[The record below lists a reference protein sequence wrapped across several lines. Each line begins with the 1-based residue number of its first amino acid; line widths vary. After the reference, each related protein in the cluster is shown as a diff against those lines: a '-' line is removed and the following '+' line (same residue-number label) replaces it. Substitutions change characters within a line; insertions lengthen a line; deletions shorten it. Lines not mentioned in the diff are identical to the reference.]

1 MRVARAPRSRAR
13 PGCEKSASCN
23 SALYLVARQEKY
35 LYTGHH
41 FTNWPPFGPILLP
54 AKSGGFRLLNLYET
68 GGNRIAD
75 WRERGKPRGHFQGN
89 SDQSQRHLP
98 TCISGGGLPSKRRAV
113 LGERFQST
121 PFREA
126 GVGIGWGSKSRTRS
140 LVGEPIFHAEWVPD
154 RSWRIPRSEV
164 ANRTNSS
171 PGAV

>member
-89 SDQSQRHLP
+89 SDQSQRHFP

-113 LGERFQST
+113 LGGALPEYTISRGRCGNRLGLKVSH
-121 PFREA
+121 
-126 GVGIGWGSKSRTRS
+126 SKSR
-140 LVGEPIFHAEWVPD
+140 
-154 RSWRIPRSEV
+154 WR
-164 ANRTNSS
+164 ANLSRKMRT
-171 PGAV
+171 